1 MFPTPLPPGTLA
13 LTADDLEALDK
24 ARSWARFMAIVGFI
38 GCGLFGILMLV
49 SLVAVLALPSA
60 TSMAPALGL
69 GALTLF
75 GVGFG
80 LVYSGLLMKYASGVA
95 KHVSGDSTALAR
107 AFSAVKLLWIITV
120 VSYSLS
126 ILFTIGMMVAQM
138 LGLTPATPVQ
148 PG

>member
-1 MFPTPLPPGTLA
+1 MFPTPPPPGTLA
-13 LTADDLEALDK
+13 LTVDDLEALDK
-24 ARSWARFMAIVGFI
+24 ARGWARFMAIVGFI

-49 SLVAVLALPSA
+49 SLVAMLALPTA
-60 TSMAPALGL
+60 GAAPAAGM
-69 GALTLF
+69 GTVMLF

-107 AFSAVKLLWIITV
+107 AFSAVKILWIITV

-126 ILFTIGMMVAQM
+126 IVITLVMVAAQM
-138 LGLTPATPVQ
+138 LGLSPVTPVQ
-148 PG
+148 PS

>member
-1 MFPTPLPPGTLA
+1 MFPTPPPPGTLA

-24 ARSWARFMAIVGFI
+24 ARGWARFMAIVGFI

-49 SLVAVLALPSA
+49 SLVAMLALPTA
-60 TSMAPALGL
+60 GAAPAAGL
-69 GALTLF
+69 GAVTLF

-80 LVYSGLLMKYASGVA
+80 VVYSGLLMRYASGVA

-107 AFSAVKLLWIITV
+107 AFSAVKILWIITV

-126 ILFTIGMMVAQM
+126 IVITLIMMVAQM
-138 LGLTPATPVQ
+138 LGLTPVAPVQ
-148 PG
+148 PS

>member
-1 MFPTPLPPGTLA
+1 MFPTPPLPGTLA

-24 ARSWARFMAIVGFI
+24 ARGWARFMAIVGFI

-49 SLVAVLALPSA
+49 SLVAMLVLPTGGA
-60 TSMAPALGL
+60 APAAGM
-69 GALTLF
+69 GAVTLF

-80 LVYSGLLMKYASGVA
+80 LVYSGLLMRYASGVA

-107 AFSAVKLLWIITV
+107 AFSAVKILWVITV

-126 ILFTIGMMVAQM
+126 IVITLIMMVAQM
-138 LGLTPATPVQ
+138 LGLTPVTPVQ
-148 PG
+148 PS

>member
-1 MFPTPLPPGTLA
+1 MFPTPPPPGTLA

-24 ARSWARFMAIVGFI
+24 ARGWARFMAIVGFI
-38 GCGLFGILMLV
+38 GCGLFGLLMLV
-49 SLVAVLALPSA
+49 SLVAMLALPRAA
-60 TSMAPALGL
+60 TVGPAVGL
-69 GALTLF
+69 GAVTLF

-95 KHVSGDSTALAR
+95 KHVGGDSTALAR
-107 AFSAVKLLWIITV
+107 AFSAVKILWIITV

-126 ILFTIGMMVAQM
+126 IVITLIMMVAQM

-148 PG
+148 P